1 MTHGIPTNFYA
12 IHMAFP
18 EGLGALDPV
27 FNLGEAAE
35 DVTESD
41 KRHMGYRWQVL
52 QIDTVKGE
60 ARDVTE
66 WVQDLIEA
74 MEMDQ

>member
-35 DVTESD
+35 AVMEAD

-52 QIDTVKGE
+52 QIDTLLGE
-60 ARDVTE
+60 AEDVTE
-66 WVQDLIEA
+66 WVQALIEA
-74 MEMDQ
+74 KETGQ

>member
-18 EGLGALDPV
+18 EGFGALDPV
-27 FNLGEAAE
+27 FDLDDAAE
-35 DVTESD
+35 AVMEAD